1 MAGRGER
8 RDRKTR
14 EKAKAR
20 EFLRQ
25 VWQVDELADDDA
37 YVGKR
42 ARTRVPCSCHNCGNP
57 RRTRGKK
64 YGMTLQERR
73 ADKATDSP

>member
-1 MAGRGER
+1 MAGRRER
-8 RDRKTR
+8 RERKTR
-14 EKAKAR
+14 EKDKAR
-20 EFLRQ
+20 KFLRQ
-25 VWQVDELADDDA
+25 VWQCDELAGDEA

-64 YGMTLQERR
+64 YGLTLQERR
-73 ADKATDSP
+73 AEKATATP

>member
-8 RDRKTR
+8 RERKAR

-20 EFLRQ
+20 KFLRE
-25 VWQVDELADDDA
+25 VWQDDALAADDA

-42 ARTRVPCSCHNCGNP
+42 AATRVPCSCPMCGNP
-57 RRTRGKK
+57 RRHGKSERL
-64 YGMTLQERR
+64 TLQERR
-73 ADKATDSP
+73 AE

>member
-8 RDRKTR
+8 RERMAR

-20 EFLRQ
+20 KFLRE
-25 VWQVDELADDDA
+25 VWQDDALAADDA

-42 ARTRVPCSCHNCGNP
+42 AATRVPCSCPMCGNP
-57 RRTRGKK
+57 RRHGKSERL
-64 YGMTLQERR
+64 TLQERR
-73 ADKATDSP
+73 AE